1 MHFRLRPCVS
11 AINAYSSRFYCTD
24 IPRRLPCDWDKDL
37 SSGKLIVKVSLN
49 CVLWYVC
56 PFWVPCS
63 PTQKLPACFLSNI
76 SFVLAKWV
84 IECKCCSAAPALFPF
99 PSLTTVALTQIKNS
113 NPLSHSSLPTWTL
126 VALKPVPVS
135 VKNGWS
141 RSLLFVSDCCAILSV
156 TILQISRI
164 KEMNIELRKVVNNFQ
179 GLQDPRNV
187 S

>member
-1 MHFRLRPCVS
+1 
-11 AINAYSSRFYCTD
+11 
-24 IPRRLPCDWDKDL
+24 
-37 SSGKLIVKVSLN
+37 
-49 CVLWYVC
+49 
-56 PFWVPCS
+56 
-63 PTQKLPACFLSNI
+63 
-76 SFVLAKWV
+76 
-84 IECKCCSAAPALFPF
+84 
-99 PSLTTVALTQIKNS
+99 
-113 NPLSHSSLPTWTL
+113 